1 MLLRAPGMLIGGLI
15 MAFLMNAKL
24 ALVFCVVI
32 PVLIIALAFVMKTAF
47 PRFDVMQTKID
58 GLNSRIQE
66 NITNQRVVKSFV
78 RDDFE
83 KETFDRANNELKD
96 KTLRAMKVVILTMP
110 IMTLAMNLTVMAV
123 VWFGGQQ
130 ILIGN
135 MPVGNLTAFT
145 TYVTQILM
153 SLMMVSMIMIQG
165 SRAMASSHRILEV
178 LDTDIDLND
187 ERPLGNIR

>member
-1 MLLRAPGMLIGGLI
+1 
-15 MAFLMNAKL
+15 
-24 ALVFCVVI
+24 
-32 PVLIIALAFVMKTAF
+32 
-47 PRFDVMQTKID
+47 
-58 GLNSRIQE
+58 
-66 NITNQRVVKSFV
+66 
-78 RDDFE
+78 
-83 KETFDRANNELKD
+83 
-96 KTLRAMKVVILTMP
+96 MKVVILTMP

-187 ERPLGNIR
+187 DNASEKDRLVTSGEIEFKNVCFRYYKNIRKMFCRILILQRNRAKWLVSSARQVRKKFSLCS